1 MEIDITSIN
10 FAHKFWSLIL
20 PIALMG
26 LDILTGWLYAW
37 RTNSLDSKKMREG
50 LTKKVGELVYIAVG
64 ILLKYAIGLEPV
76 AIFIVLYICLMEIVS
91 LAENCD
97 KLGIKMP
104 LFLKEKVNNLNNKLN
119 GKEDKD

>member
-1 MEIDITSIN
+1 MGIDISTIEFS
-10 FAHKFWSLIL
+10 HKFWGVIL
-20 PIALMG
+20 PLALIG
-26 LDILTGWLYAW
+26 LDILTGWLNAW
-37 RTNSLDSKKMREG
+37 RTSTLDSKKMREG

-76 AIFIVLYICLMEIVS
+76 AIFIIFYICLMEIIS

-104 LFLKEKVNNLNNKLN
+104 KILKEKVNNLNEKLN
-119 GKEDKD
+119 GKEE